1 MCTDNKDGNV
11 TAVLPNPAISIKS
24 LDEIKKWY
32 AEGATIDDVIE
43 RLRLKTVPPGY
54 SIHSWTEGWV
64 MDN

>member
-24 LDEIKKWY
+24 LDGIKKWH

-43 RLRLKTVPPGY
+43 RLRLRTAPPG
-54 SIHSWTEGWV
+54 
-64 MDN
+64 